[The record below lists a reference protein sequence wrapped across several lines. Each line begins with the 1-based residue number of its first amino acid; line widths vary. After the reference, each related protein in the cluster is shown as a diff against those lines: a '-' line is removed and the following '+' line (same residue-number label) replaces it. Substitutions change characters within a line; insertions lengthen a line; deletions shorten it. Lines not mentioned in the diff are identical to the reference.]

1 VIVNIV
7 KINKEHIKKDKTME
21 KQRTFEQEAKTKNPG
36 GFFAGLFLGGLAGAV
51 TALLF
56 APQSGEETRQQIQ
69 QRASTFRDDTTAAV
83 EDVVSQV
90 RTKSGEV
97 KATVSEKAK
106 ELKKQGQEV
115 LVDQL
120 DRVSAAAETGKKA
133 IQGKDS

>member
-1 VIVNIV
+1 M
-7 KINKEHIKKDKTME
+7 DKH
-21 KQRTFEQEAKTKNPG
+21 TFEQETNVKNPG

-69 QRASTFRDDTTAAV
+69 QKAAQLSDQTTAKV

-90 RTKSGEV
+90 RTKTGEV
-97 KATVSEKAK
+97 KATVSDKAK

-120 DRVSAAAETGKKA
+120 DRVSAAAESGKKA